1 MSIVTVEELLE
12 GASDEAAAV
21 ASVQRFPIQ
30 GLHLAQARRCARL
43 QHRARRRLGE
53 NDAWLVATAESID
66 ADVVGADRIA
76 FERLGGAIP
85 ALSVKRNDCARAPG
99 GSRIPAAFRGR
110 TEYLR
115 ITRRSSYPTAK
126 SD

>member
-1 MSIVTVEELLE
+1 VTDLLE
-12 GASDEAAAV
+12 VTLLVTDSLDAHGIRYTVGGSLASSFSGE
-21 ASVQRFPIQ
+21 P
-30 GLHLAQARRCARL
+30 
-43 QHRARRRLGE
+43 RA
-53 NDAWLVATAESID
+53 SID

-115 ITRRSSYPTAK
+115 ITRRSSYPIAK